1 MCTIPLTARRFFAIL
16 KIAKYLECK
25 LKGDT
30 DMKKV
35 LSLFLLILIP
45 LSVLAGC
52 AEWKPIPDAPENDK
66 ISEAESAIA
75 AQISAAT
82 VTTPTPSSASRNEFM
97 QSYYVDSPLTLELSA
112 CAEKYASSTD
122 ASTEFLELWES
133 CNDIRYYPI
142 YGTYF
147 EPTRLFV
154 IAFYNNNAAVNSFV
168 LSIEISDTDYSVT
181 QFEHPSYTSESYHD
195 GKLTSI
201 GPFHRIGITDD
212 LQQATEYGGN
222 ATVTGFVFDT
232 QSFAMPYMIATQP
245 NQTALKYWWNTEWTD
260 FRFVDDFSDFEEGRL
275 AFEQYFEKRNE
286 IYASIPIYQWSNKAT
301 NQIDFAWFTNTYRDG
316 ILNEYENYIS
326 IPLLDENC
334 EENQYVLFL
343 LYSHNDLIGEI
354 VLRNNGTEVKEVW
367 RQEATKDTESGKYL
381 PLENSYLTIV
391 NKAKN
396 NGNLTVK
403 GVSFRDGRFFAVGFN
418 SQERVMIYNDETQ
431 TLQSVTEYLK

>member
-1 MCTIPLTARRFFAIL
+1 
-16 KIAKYLECK
+16 
-25 LKGDT
+25 
-30 DMKKV
+30 MKKA
-35 LSLFLLILIP
+35 LSLFLLTLIP

-52 AEWKPIPDAPENDK
+52 AERKPIPDAPENTE
-66 ISEAESAIA
+66 ISEFESAIA
-75 AQISAAT
+75 SQLNAT
-82 VTTPTPSSASRNEFM
+82 TITTPPLFSVSRNEFM
-97 QSYYVDSPLTLELSA
+97 QSYYVDSPLSLELSA

-122 ASTEFLELWES
+122 ASTEFLELWEN
-133 CNDIRYYPI
+133 CDDIRYYPI

-154 IAFYNNNAAVNSFV
+154 IAFYNNNSAVNSFT
-168 LSIEISDTDYSVT
+168 LSIETSDADYSVVE
-181 QFEHPSYTSESYHD
+181 FKHPSYTSESYQN
-195 GKLTSI
+195 GELTST
-201 GPFHRIGITDD
+201 GSFHRNVITNY
-212 LQQATEYGGN
+212 LQQATEHGGN
-222 ATVTGFVFDT
+222 ATITGFVFDT
-232 QSFAMPYMIATQP
+232 QSFAMPYMIATQQ

-260 FRFVDDFSDFEEGRL
+260 FRFVDDFSDFQEGRL

-301 NQIDFAWFTNTYRDG
+301 NQIDFDWFTNTYRDG
-316 ILNEYENYIS
+316 ILNEYENYLS

-354 VLRNNGTEVKEVW
+354 ILRNAGTQVEEVW
-367 RQEATKDTESGKYL
+367 RQEAVKDTESGNYL

-391 NKAKN
+391 NKAKSD
-396 NGNLTVK
+396 GNLTVK

-418 SQERVMIYNDETQ
+418 SQKRVMIYNDEAQ